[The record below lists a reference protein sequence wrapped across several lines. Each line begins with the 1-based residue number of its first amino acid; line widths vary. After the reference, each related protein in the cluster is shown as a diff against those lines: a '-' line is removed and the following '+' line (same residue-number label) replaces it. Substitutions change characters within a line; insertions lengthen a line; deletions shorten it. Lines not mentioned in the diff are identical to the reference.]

1 MIVPDTLSSTSPLV
15 ISCEHGQLHG
25 NLALLPDAR
34 GIVVL
39 AHTLQALD
47 HRDGALAAELN
58 DVGYSTLN
66 ADLLTHEEERFP
78 DVQHNVP
85 LLAKRLLAFLGTL
98 HHAVQT
104 GEIPAQP
111 IGLFGTNATTPV
123 VVRIAAQRDHDIAAL
138 VCRGGLIDLAG
149 ILYLRSLATPIL
161 ILHTPS
167 ETHHTEGNRRAL
179 RETHCP
185 RELKIIPETDTQT
198 AALSGTETALRETIA
213 WFVKH
218 LDRLPGPTA

>member
-1 MIVPDTLSSTSPLV
+1 M
-15 ISCEHGQLHG
+15 
-25 NLALLPDAR
+25 LL
-34 GIVVL
+34 
-39 AHTLQALD
+39 
-47 HRDGALAAELN
+47 
-58 DVGYSTLN
+58 
-66 ADLLTHEEERFP
+66 
-78 DVQHNVP
+78 
-85 LLAKRLLAFLGTL
+85 
-98 HHAVQT
+98 
-104 GEIPAQP
+104 GEIPPQA
-111 IGLFGTNATTPV
+111 LALYAVNDTSPV
-123 VVRIAAQRDHDIAAL
+123 AVRIAAQRDHDIAAL